1 MNLLANGIEALE
13 ENIAVKSNTEV
24 GSQQLML
31 KIITKAITLNDQ
43 PWIEIS
49 FEDNGIGIS
58 EQTQSKIFE
67 PFFTTKAIGKGTGM
81 GLAISYQIVNDK
93 HNGSLECQSLVDRG
107 TKFII
112 RIPNFWSLATTG

>member
-112 RIPNFWSLATTG
+112 RIPNF